1 MSVRLILLTGL
12 AAASLPVALAAQEPT
27 ARPRTGRVYVWPGAG
42 PETTRNRIR
51 IITQRRARL
60 GIWVDTRAVENDS
73 IGATVGSVT
82 PGGPAAKAGIRSGD
96 IITRINGKSLVG
108 SAHPKGGE
116 GESLPGVRLVEYA
129 SQLKPNDTV
138 TVEYRRGTSRH
149 TAKVITGDEPVMT
162 YDGFPDLGNEDEGGR
177 PRLRE
182 VSRRRHGLRLRLR
195 RPAHGPRAGADQP
208 RPRPV
213 LRHHR
218 GGAGDR
224 RPEGVHPRAQGR
236 RRDPQH
242 RRAEAQRTRRA
253 APDPPELRAR
263 RQLQARDPP
272 QQEPDDGDRQAGK
285 GPGRLAPRVTR
296 FRNLARAA
304 RAALV
309 RCGQLVLLPRPH
321 RPVVLGCSPHPPRI
335 LGDLRGFTSTGRGAR
350 CDTWCPDPLAR
361 WP

>member
-27 ARPRTGRVYVWPGAG
+27 ARPRTGRVYVWPGDG

-108 SAHPKGGE
+108 SDNPKGGE

-162 YDGFPDLGNEDEGGR
+162 YDGFPDMGNEHEGG
-177 PRLRE
+177 PGAIM
-182 VSRRRHGLRLRLR
+182 RRS
-195 RPAHGPRAGADQP
+195 
-208 RPRPV
+208 PV
-213 LRHHR
+213 EMGKGGDLAFEKYP
-218 GGAGDR
+218 GGAMAYAFGFGGPLMDLELA
-224 RPEGVHPRAQGR
+224 PINPDLGQYFGTTEGVLVIGVPKESTLGLKGGDVILSIDGR
-236 RRDPQH
+236 KPSG
-242 RRAEAQRTRRA
+242 
-253 APDPPELRAR
+253 P
-263 RQLQARDPP
+263 
-272 QQEPDDGDRQAGK
+272 AG
-285 GPGRLAPRVTR
+285 L
-296 FRNLARAA
+296 
-304 RAALV
+304 
-309 RCGQLVLLPRPH
+309 H
-321 RPVVLGCSPHPPRI
+321 RI
-335 LGDLRGFTSTGRGAR
+335 LRSYEPGDSFKLEILRNKSRMTVTGKLEKGR
-350 CDTWCPDPLAR
+350 DD
-361 WP
+361 